1 MIFASHLFQPL
12 QAVADLYLCHAG
24 LRRAGALGFV
34 RCDWR
39 TLPGAGRHLELIIGK
54 LGEGW
59 CQGFLQPGDQDLRRI
74 WMSFELRS
82 SSATWPSGSLAGS
95 KVAKW
100 YSLVQ
105 MAQLDTGSYHLH

>member
-1 MIFASHLFQPL
+1 MMIFASHLFQPL

-59 CQGFLQPGDQDLRRI
+59 CQGFSSTRRPG
-74 WMSFELRS
+74 F
-82 SSATWPSGSLAGS
+82 AAN
-95 KVAKW
+95 
-100 YSLVQ
+100 
-105 MAQLDTGSYHLH
+105 LDVI